1 MEDGWKFSCIHKWGI
16 LKEEDGRTGREIV
29 FWKYNFLEF
38 SETKGRHE
46 SSTGAFNTD
55 QDTGKKI
62 HILTNFTESVEL
74 Q

>member
-1 MEDGWKFSCIHKWGI
+1 MYKWGI
-16 LKEEDGRTGREIV
+16 LEEENGRSGREIV

-55 QDTGKKI
+55 Q
-62 HILTNFTESVEL
+62 NTEK
-74 Q
+74 